1 MNWHGK
7 YVYWLI
13 FALCRSHDLIDDFA
27 AKKLF
32 LTSRSIIFLC
42 EYIFYSF
49 SIPTTQFKIHQYFYS
64 KFEPKKKKTI
74 QSIVTEIRWLFLSII
89 FQKSACHTI
98 GWICDSATV
107 VLSLRCASSPTP
119 QQNRNEC
126 VPNEYEPVSSEWNKI
141 QMESMVL
148 CHSLLDPQQQRKR

>member
-1 MNWHGK
+1 MCIGSYLH
-7 YVYWLI
+7 
-13 FALCRSHDLIDDFA
+13 FA
-27 AKKLF
+27 ARMIWLMILLQRNYF
-32 LTSRSIIFLC
+32 SHRDQSFFCVNT
-42 EYIFYSF
+42 F
-49 SIPTTQFKIHQYFYS
+49 SILSRYRRLNS
-64 KFEPKKKKTI
+64 KFINIFIPNLNQKKKKTI

-126 VPNEYEPVSSEWNKI
+126 VPNEYEPVTSEWNKI